1 MAWNWQAFVFLTFD
15 IMKTST
21 FSRNAALAASAL
33 ILASCA
39 EPLNKEN
46 LVGIWVQPVP
56 GMALV
61 QGIELKEDGS
71 ARSVNMA
78 TLKYESWE
86 LDGRSIILRGT
97 SIGNGTSGT
106 LSDTLGIIR
115 ADRDSLIL
123 RKGSLSLKYGRSVED
138 CGFRANPGTILK
150 GRITFGPE
158 VRKFRPEG
166 GDKEYWLIDKS
177 GYLQVKYNESGSAEW
192 SADAEMEV
200 KETDDSVSEF
210 GKEYCGTLQVLRVI
224 SIE

>member
-21 FSRNAALAASAL
+21 FSRNVALAASAL

-86 LDGRSIILRGT
+86 LDGRSIVLRGT
-97 SIGNGTSGT
+97 SIGNGTSST
-106 LSDTLGIIR
+106 FSDTLGIIR
-115 ADRDSLIL
+115 ADKDSLIL
-123 RKGSLSLKYGRSVED
+123 RKGSLSLEYGRSVED

-192 SADAEMEV
+192 SADAELEV
-200 KETDDSVSEF
+200 KETDGSVSEF

>member
-1 MAWNWQAFVFLTFD
+1 MAWYWQ
-15 IMKTST
+15 
-21 FSRNAALAASAL
+21 ASAL

-86 LDGRSIILRGT
+86 LDGRSIVLRGT

-106 LSDTLGIIR
+106 FSDTLRVIR

-123 RKGSLSLKYGRSVED
+123 RKGSLSLEYGRS
-138 CGFRANPGTILK
+138 
-150 GRITFGPE
+150 
-158 VRKFRPEG
+158 
-166 GDKEYWLIDKS
+166 
-177 GYLQVKYNESGSAEW
+177 
-192 SADAEMEV
+192 
-200 KETDDSVSEF
+200 
-210 GKEYCGTLQVLRVI
+210 
-224 SIE
+224 